1 MNEKTSSEKFP
12 KLAEAFAQRPE
23 LFPETMAAQHERLVR
38 KIEALWGTRE
48 AMRYIDSLMLSD
60 RHGRH
65 GFSEKVVVEL
75 GSLRQMHEATFPAV
89 SINPH
94 DPFASATAEIS
105 RMDLD
110 ARRAAAEGLG
120 AAGRKNAPPE
130 VPGADLT
137 PPPRYGAEEAA
148 AMRLRGSPWHE
159 VRDIEEFRAVLE
171 SRKDGQVSPAK
182 DGRRLGEI
190 LRDHGLVSA
199 ETVEAAL
206 HVQKGQAL
214 GHEPLG
220 RILHK
225 MGAVSEE
232 NVVRGLCQQA
242 GILMVD
248 LHALYIETTTM
259 KKVPIDVARSYRA
272 VPVAI
277 MEGHLFLAVEN
288 PLAFSEREYF
298 AFLTNL
304 NVELVFAAGNRLTQR
319 LADYGQSRSAME
331 ADQEFRSLAKKAF
344 VQLPGGGNL
353 AQATTVVSEEDS
365 TVVGLV
371 NKMINDAAATES
383 SDIHLEAFPGNG
395 FTRIRFRKDG
405 RLEDYSEFPS
415 AYHEAV
421 ISRIKIMSDLD
432 IAERRKPQ
440 DGKIYF
446 LRPGHPQL
454 DLRVATIPT
463 IRGIED
469 VTIRL
474 LPAGEPMAIDAI
486 GMDERDLAAFR
497 RMIVKP
503 YGLILVCGP
512 TGSGKTTTLHSA
524 LRELNTPERKIWTAE
539 DPVEIVQKNI
549 CQVQVNAKIG
559 WTFAN
564 ALRAFLRADPDV
576 IMIGEMR
583 DQETARIALEA
594 SMTGHLVLSTL
605 HTNSASETATR
616 LLDLGADP
624 YNLADA
630 VLGILAQRLARK
642 LCPHCAER
650 VPLAGPELEDLAA
663 EYYYAAQMRQPSFAE
678 RDAIITEWRE
688 RLGKNGE
695 LALWRPKGCDQCQGA
710 GYKGRLGLYE
720 VLEGTPA
727 IRRLIRNQAAAS
739 DFLHT
744 AIGEGM
750 TNLKQDGIRKAL
762 RGLTDMLQVRSACI

>member
-1 MNEKTSSEKFP
+1 MSAELPRIDKERFP
-12 KLAEAFAQRPE
+12 KLAAACADAPE
-23 LFPETMAAQHERLVR
+23 LFPHRLAR
-38 KIEALWGTRE
+38 DYGRLINEIEAAWGSWE
-48 AMRYIDSLMLSD
+48 AMAYLNSLMLSD
-60 RHGRH
+60 RSARA
-65 GFSEKVVVEL
+65 GFPEAVLREL
-75 GSLRQMHEATFPAV
+75 LTLREMHERAYPAL
-89 SINPH
+89 SINPN
-94 DPFASATAEIS
+94 DPFASATSEVARQDFE
-105 RMDLD
+105 
-110 ARRAAAEGLG
+110 ARRTSAEVDNDKHRRGLSDLPPAAPSPHGASAGAAAPPALPWQDIANMDQLRQLLEVRGQEAAQARDRQLG
-120 AAGRKNAPPE
+120 A
-130 VPGADLT
+130 L
-137 PPPRYGAEEAA
+137 
-148 AMRLRGSPWHE
+148 L
-159 VRDIEEFRAVLE
+159 LE
-171 SRKDGQVSPAK
+171 
-182 DGRRLGEI
+182 
-190 LRDHGLVSA
+190 HGLVDPPII
-199 ETVEAAL
+199 EAACRIQRKQGR
-206 HVQKGQAL
+206 H
-214 GHEPLG
+214 HEPIG
-220 RILHK
+220 KILQK

-232 NVVRGLCQQA
+232 NVIRALCRQA

-248 LHALYIETTTM
+248 LYAFPIDSATM
-259 KKVPIDVARSYRA
+259 KKVPIEVARVYRA

-277 MEGHLFLAVEN
+277 QDGRLYLAVEN
-288 PLAFSEREYF
+288 PLEFAEKEYF

-304 NVELVFAAGNRLTQR
+304 SVELVFAPANRLTQR
-319 LADYGQSRSAME
+319 LADYGQSRSAQE
-331 ADQEFRSLAKKAF
+331 SDREFRNLAKKAL
-344 VQLPGGGNL
+344 VQLPGNV
-353 AQATTVVSEEDS
+353 APQPEAPTITEEDA

-371 NKMINDAAATES
+371 NKMINDAAAVEA

-395 FTRIRFRKDG
+395 FTRIRFRRDG
-405 RLEDYSEFPS
+405 RMEDYSEFPN

-421 ISRIKIMSDLD
+421 VSRIKIMSDLD
-432 IAERRKPQ
+432 ISERRKPQ

-446 LRPGHPQL
+446 QRSGHGQI

-486 GMDERDLAAFR
+486 GMAARDLAAFR
-497 RMIVKP
+497 RMIDKP

-630 VLGILAQRLARK
+630 VLGILGQRLARR
-642 LCPHCAER
+642 LCPACAR
-650 VPLAGPELEDLAA
+650 KVPLSGQELDELAA
-663 EYYYAAQMRQPSFAE
+663 EYYFAGYARQPSF
-678 RDAIITEWRE
+678 RE
-688 RLGKNGE
+688 REAIVADWRKRLGGGE
-695 LALWRPKGCDQCQGA
+695 LAIWRPKGCDECIST
-710 GYKGRLGLYE
+710 GLYE

-727 IRRLIRNQAAAS
+727 IRHLIRIQAAAAE
-739 DFLHT
+739 FQQT
-744 AIGEGM
+744 AIAEGM
-750 TNLKQDGIRKAL
+750 TNLKQDGIEKAL